1 MSKNNIRQRSIE
13 YDPVA
18 VANNALQKHTAK
30 ISNPLSTRANIG
42 EKISYTQQ
50 TSKHHTLLY
59 ILHFCASKH
68 KNTCVGWR
76 KIPCLHLKLRYVLK
90 Q

>member
-68 KNTCVGWR
+68 KNTCR
-76 KIPCLHLKLRYVLK
+76 MEKDSLFTSEIKICF
-90 Q
+90 